1 MKTKTIEDAAKEL
14 YPENRPTMFTQFV
27 AGLER
32 AAFKAGVEFAQRWIS
47 VEDELPNADE
57 KTNGLSKVVIA
68 KCEDLADEVSAYYN
82 TINKDWRIY
91 PIGLIIK
98 VTHWR
103 PIELK

>member
-32 AAFKAGVEFAQRWIS
+32 AAFKDGVEFAQRWIS
-47 VEDELPNADE
+47 VEDELPEESDFVLV
-57 KTNGLSKVVIA
+57 KTGNGCITTA
-68 KCEDLADEVSAYYN
+68 YFHQEDNYFTA
-82 TINKDWRIY
+82 
-91 PIGLIIK
+91 GII
-98 VTHWR
+98 THWR